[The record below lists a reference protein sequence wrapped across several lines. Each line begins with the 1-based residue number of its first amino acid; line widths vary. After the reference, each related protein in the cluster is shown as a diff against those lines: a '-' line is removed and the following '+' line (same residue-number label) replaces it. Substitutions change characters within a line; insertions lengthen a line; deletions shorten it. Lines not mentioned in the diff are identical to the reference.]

1 MARLPRTERLPLA
14 ARKDI
19 RDSWELRKGD
29 YEESL
34 SRILDQPWTI
44 VVDPWAIHPYSQGSW
59 CESSIGCV
67 IASYVEG
74 AFDRLR
80 DFFDQ
85 NGNEA
90 RDEINEICSAHVLT
104 IDYDDTNTVSYC
116 GVKVSPERQLVILFS
131 GNNLGTNASD
141 AANSN
146 NLTKALNDAPSLR
159 PMNFTARNSIR
170 NGYNPRIE
178 QIQQKLK
185 EMLQQDVSLVPNF
198 ETNFEKLTGN
208 NNASSGWE
216 WTFGNA
222 HLAYFEGLALQLQYG
237 KFGEDD
243 MLREGL
249 LETVDKHAVHI
260 RVVDQIKGSYN
271 EAVVEDGI
279 LYLQTTPKTFG
290 VNTSNVASNVISIL

>member
-1 MARLPRTERLPLA
+1 M
-14 ARKDI
+14 
-19 RDSWELRKGD
+19 
-29 YEESL
+29 
-34 SRILDQPWTI
+34 
-44 VVDPWAIHPYSQGSW
+44 
-59 CESSIGCV
+59 
-67 IASYVEG
+67 
-74 AFDRLR
+74 R

-146 NLTKALNDAPSLR
+146 NLTKALNDAPSPR

-208 NNASSGWE
+208 TNASSGWE

-279 LYLQTTPKTFG
+279 LYLQVSSPTNSVKNKVELTYNRLPRRLLVLTLPTWLAMSLASCKIICWMSCLRDSS
-290 VNTSNVASNVISIL
+290 VNVVFFFFIKL